1 MLITSIILGIL
12 LAAALVFNWLIYRK
26 LAGKKDEN
34 EYGVLHQRLDS
45 VTQLILNQ
53 LQQNRETA
61 ERSAVENS
69 KHIQNFVS
77 GVTQLQESVKNV
89 HESMKGVV
97 SFQNIFK
104 SPKLRGQWG
113 ETSLESVLG
122 QYFPKELFSMQ
133 YYFKSGEAVD
143 AILKLPNERLLPIDS
158 KFNWENFEKMI
169 NADPV
174 KSPDGD
180 HGAGNSKEYYQKL
193 FVGDVKKKIDEIASK
208 YILPSEGTVDMA
220 LMYVP
225 AESVFY
231 EIVHNI
237 KDVDVSSYARSKKI
251 ILVSPNTLYLTLS
264 AIQYWFR
271 DIQITK
277 QTQEII
283 KRLAR
288 INQDAEKLNDSF
300 QRLGKHLSDARSS
313 YDDSEKRLDLMKDRI
328 ENVVGRPDAEVDLSE
343 NPKL

>member
-1 MLITSIILGIL
+1 MPVRFGYDLIIFIPNKVDT
-12 LAAALVFNWLIYRK
+12 FCFLIYRK
-26 LAGKKDEN
+26 LSSGKDKE

-45 VTQLILNQ
+45 VTQLILSQ
-53 LQQNRETA
+53 LQQNREST
-61 ERSAVENS
+61 ERSAVESS
-69 KHIQNFVS
+69 KNIQSFVS

-113 ETSLESVLG
+113 ETSLEAVLG

-158 KFNWENFEKMI
+158 KFNWENFEKMTNSENDI
-169 NADPV
+169 N
-174 KSPDGD
+174 
-180 HGAGNSKEYYQKL
+180 KEIARKA
-193 FVGDVKKKIDEIASK
+193 FVSDVKKKIDEIASK
-208 YILPSEGTVDMA
+208 YILPSEGTVDLA

-231 EIVHNI
+231 EVVHNI
-237 KDVDVSSYARSKKI
+237 KDIDVGSYARSKKI

-288 INQDAEKLNDSF
+288 INQDAEKLGEGF
-300 QRLGKHLSDARSS
+300 QRLGKHLSDAQGS
-313 YDDSEKRLDLMKDRI
+313 YDDSEKRLDLMVDRVKRVI
-328 ENVVGRPDAEVDLSE
+328 GDDEGISAPVVEAE
-343 NPKL
+343 KA

>member
-1 MLITSIILGIL
+1 MITLLIILGFL
-12 LAAALVFNWLIYRK
+12 LVVAIAFSWLTYRK
-26 LAGKKDEN
+26 LNSKKDEN

-45 VTQLILNQ
+45 VTQLILSQ
-53 LQQNRETA
+53 LQQNREST
-61 ERSAVENS
+61 ERSAVESS
-69 KHIQNFVS
+69 KNIQSFVS

-113 ETSLESVLG
+113 ETSLEAVLG

-158 KFNWENFEKMI
+158 KFNWENFEKMTNAENDI
-169 NADPV
+169 N
-174 KSPDGD
+174 
-180 HGAGNSKEYYQKL
+180 KEIARKA
-193 FVGDVKKKIDEIASK
+193 FVSDVKKKIDEIASK
-208 YILPSEGTVDMA
+208 YILPSEGTVDLA

-231 EIVHNI
+231 EVVHNI
-237 KDVDVSSYARSKKI
+237 KDVDVGSYARSKKI

-288 INQDAEKLNDSF
+288 INQDAEKLGEGF
-300 QRLGKHLSDARSS
+300 QRLGKHLSDAQGS
-313 YDDSEKRLDLMKDRI
+313 YDDSEKRLGLMKDRI
-328 ENVVGRPDAEVDLSE
+328 ENVVAMENVEGSGKKEEEVI
-343 NPKL
+343 N

>member
-1 MLITSIILGIL
+1 MNIFFVILSILMAG
-12 LAAALVFNWLIYRK
+12 LAVSGFLIYRK
-26 LAGKKDEN
+26 LSSGKDKE

-45 VTQLILNQ
+45 VTQLILSQ
-53 LQQNRETA
+53 LQQNREST
-61 ERSAVENS
+61 ERSAVESN
-69 KHIQNFVS
+69 KNIQNFVS

-143 AILKLPNERLLPIDS
+143 AILRLPNARLLPIDS

-169 NADPV
+169 NAENDI
-174 KSPDGD
+174 
-180 HGAGNSKEYYQKL
+180 NKEIARKA
-193 FVGDVKKKIDEIASK
+193 FVSDVKKKIDEIASK
-208 YILPSEGTVDMA
+208 YILPSEGTVDLA

-231 EIVHNI
+231 EVVHNI
-237 KDVDVSSYARSKKI
+237 KDVDVGSYARSKKI

-288 INQDAEKLNDSF
+288 INQDAEKLGEGF
-300 QRLGKHLSDARSS
+300 QRLGKHLSDAQGS
-313 YDDSEKRLDLMKDRI
+313 YDDSEKRLDLMVDRVKRVI
-328 ENVVGRPDAEVDLSE
+328 GDDEGISAPVVEAE
-343 NPKL
+343 KA

>member
-1 MLITSIILGIL
+1 MFTILIVLGVL
-12 LAAALVFNWLIYRK
+12 LAVALVFNWLTYRK
-26 LAGKKDEN
+26 LNSKKNEN

-53 LQQNRETA
+53 LQQNREST
-61 ERSAVENS
+61 ERSAVESS
-69 KHIQNFVS
+69 KNIQNFVS

-158 KFNWENFEKMI
+158 KFNWENFEKMVNAENDI
-169 NADPV
+169 N
-174 KSPDGD
+174 
-180 HGAGNSKEYYQKL
+180 KEIFRKA
-193 FVGDVKKKIDEIASK
+193 FVGDVKKKIDEIAGK
-208 YILPSEGTVDMA
+208 YILPSEGTVDLA

-231 EIVHNI
+231 EVVHNI
-237 KDVDVSSYARSKKI
+237 KDVDIGSYARSKKI

-271 DIQITK
+271 DIQVTK
-277 QTQEII
+277 QTHEII

-288 INQDAEKLNDSF
+288 INQDAEKLGDSF
-300 QRLGKHLSDARSS
+300 QRLGKHLSDAQGS
-313 YDDSEKRLDLMKDRI
+313 YDDSEKRLDLMVDRVKRVTGD
-328 ENVVGRPDAEVDLSE
+328 EETVSVPVVEVE
-343 NPKL
+343 KN

>member
-1 MLITSIILGIL
+1 MAG
-12 LAAALVFNWLIYRK
+12 LAVSGFLIYRK
-26 LAGKKDEN
+26 LSLGKDKE

-45 VTQLILNQ
+45 VTQLILSQ
-53 LQQNRETA
+53 LQQNREST
-61 ERSAVENS
+61 ERSAVESN
-69 KHIQNFVS
+69 KNIQNFVS

-143 AILKLPNERLLPIDS
+143 AILKLPNARLLPIDS

-169 NADPV
+169 NAENDI
-174 KSPDGD
+174 
-180 HGAGNSKEYYQKL
+180 NKEIARKA
-193 FVGDVKKKIDEIASK
+193 FVSDVKKKIDEIASK
-208 YILPSEGTVDMA
+208 YILPSEGTVDLA

-231 EIVHNI
+231 EVVHNI
-237 KDVDVSSYARSKKI
+237 KDVDVGSYARSKKI

-288 INQDAEKLNDSF
+288 INQDAEKLGEGF

-328 ENVVGRPDAEVDLSE
+328 ENVVATESVEGSGKKEEEVI
-343 NPKL
+343 N